1 MKMYQAFKNQIKPMN
16 VFYDISEAEGKVNNT
31 VVTTGSFDGVH
42 IGHKMIIKRMK
53 ELAAGIQGESTLV
66 TFHPHPRKVL
76 YPEQKDLKL
85 INSQEEKI
93 DLLSKTGLHNLI
105 IIPFTQKFS
114 KTTSI
119 EFIADILIKQLN
131 AKIIIV
137 GKNHHFGHNR
147 SGDYAYLHDLS
158 KKLNFGVEEI
168 PLKDIENE
176 TVSSTKIRKA
186 LMQGNI
192 MRANAY
198 LDHQYIIHGNF
209 SKSHNFTEIQNMI
222 FFTIKIKEE
231 EKLIPP
237 NGMYA
242 TNILLEGKFMKSM
255 TIIHELGQSKSVDT
269 VLLFDKTNLNMLNA
283 TLYFHKKMRGEKAVS
298 IYDEFFKNEIAETK
312 EEVEELLY

>member
-1 MKMYQAFKNQIKPMN
+1 MN
-16 VFYDISEAEGKVNNT
+16 VFYDTLEAEGKLNNT

-42 IGHKMIIKRMK
+42 IGHKIIINRMK
-53 ELAAGIQGESTLV
+53 ELAESIQGESTLV

-105 IIPFTQKFS
+105 IIPFTKEFS
-114 KTTSI
+114 KTTSS
-119 EFIADILIKQLN
+119 EFISDILIKQLS
-131 AKIIIV
+131 AKIVIV

-147 SGDYAYLHDLS
+147 SGDYAYLHELS
-158 KKLNFGVEEI
+158 KNLNFGVEEI

-186 LMQGNI
+186 LLQGNI

-198 LDHQYIIHGNF
+198 LDHQYIIHGKFMRSPNF
-209 SKSHNFTEIQNMI
+209 AEMQDIN
-222 FFTIKIKEE
+222 FFTTKITEE

-242 TNILLEGKFMKSM
+242 TNVLLEGKFLKSM
-255 TIIHELGQSKSVDT
+255 TIIHEFGQGKSVDT
-269 VLLFDKTNLNMLNA
+269 VLLHDKTNLDLSGA
-283 TLYFHKKMRGEKAVS
+283 TIYFHKKMRGEKAVAV
-298 IYDEFFKNEIAETK
+298 YDDFLKDEMAETM